1 MSLVGLIAGSHQGEN
16 IHWTYFVQKIYTLKI
31 YIAMHKLWSI
41 VEKNE
46 VVLAVE
52 EGKKERK
59 KKILTNS

>member
-1 MSLVGLIAGSHQGEN
+1 MSLLGLIAGSHQGEN

-41 VEKNE
+41 VEKKRGS
-46 VVLAVE
+46 AGGRG
-52 EGKKERK
+52 GKKERK